1 MKSRDAMVR
10 AARGAITVRPLMMPR
25 LRWRRPLED
34 VGFEISERPSA
45 PLGME
50 SRPPIVKFDV
60 DGDSRWDRVVWC
72 RVSRCRMIV
81 GYVLHSTRD
90 SSNLLKGEHTIGVS

>member
-1 MKSRDAMVR
+1 
-10 AARGAITVRPLMMPR
+10 
-25 LRWRRPLED
+25 
-34 VGFEISERPSA
+34 
-45 PLGME
+45 
-50 SRPPIVKFDV
+50 VKFDV